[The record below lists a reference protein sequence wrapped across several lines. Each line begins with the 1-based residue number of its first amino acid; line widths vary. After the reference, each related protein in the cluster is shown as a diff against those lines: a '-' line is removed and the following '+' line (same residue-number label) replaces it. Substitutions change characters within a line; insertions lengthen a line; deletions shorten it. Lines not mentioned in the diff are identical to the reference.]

1 MDSNK
6 IFKMALVVFS
16 LGGLFF
22 IYFLFNPADHSFF
35 VPCPIHAATG
45 YYCPGCGSQRAI
57 HHLLHGNIGTAFWL
71 NPLLMITLPII
82 IYALGQKAYNFIFD
96 TRYRV
101 GIFYNNVFI
110 YGYFG
115 MAILYWILRN
125 LTYYP
130 FTLLSPA
137 NGS

>member
-1 MDSNK
+1 MK
-6 IFKMALVVFS
+6 IALVVFIP
-16 LGGLFF
+16 GGLLFL
-22 IYFLFNPADHSFF
+22 YFLFNPTDHSFF
-35 VPCPIHAATG
+35 LTCPLLAATG

-57 HHLLHGNIGTAFWL
+57 HQLLHGNIETAFWL
-71 NPLLMITLPII
+71 NPLLMITLPIL

-96 TRYRV
+96 TQYRV
-101 GIFYNNVFI
+101 GIFYNKGFI

-115 MAILYWILRN
+115 LAILYWILRN

-130 FTLLSPA
+130 FTLLSPS